1 MSQSNDPTTMPLN
14 TAAAPAPGAPA
25 ALPITATASANGAG
39 TPAPSSTTPDGR
51 STTFQPVEGGAETR
65 SGSTLMV
72 EAYVVLWVILMAWL
86 VMLWRKQGALT
97 SRLDDLERAIDE
109 GAARAAKK

>member
-14 TAAAPAPGAPA
+14 AAAAAPAPGAPA
-25 ALPITATASANGAG
+25 ALPATAGTTG

-65 SGSTLMV
+65 SGGTLMV

-97 SRLDDLERAIDE
+97 ARLDDLERAIDE

>member
-1 MSQSNDPTTMPLN
+1 MSQSNDPTTMPLT

-25 ALPITATASANGAG
+25 ALPGTTSTTGAG

>member
-1 MSQSNDPTTMPLN
+1 MSQSNEPSPMPLD

-25 ALPITATASANGAG
+25 ALPGTRTTGAAV
-39 TPAPSSTTPDGR
+39 PAPSSTTPDGR

>member
-1 MSQSNDPTTMPLN
+1 MSQSNDPTSMPLN

-25 ALPITATASANGAG
+25 GLPGTPSTTGAG
-39 TPAPSSTTPDGR
+39 SPAPASSTPDGR
-51 STTFQPVEGGAETR
+51 STTFQPVEGGTETR
-65 SGSTLMV
+65 SGGTLMV

-97 SRLDDLERAIDE
+97 SRLEDLERAIDE